1 MMRGII
7 LGFLFVLFLASCEK
21 RGFYDEYKVFE
32 DQTWHTDSIKDFTFF
47 VEDTIKSYNII
58 LRIRHTTEYDFQN
71 LFLFVQL
78 DKKDTLEVKLAN
90 KEGEW
95 MGRGIGDVREMDYV
109 YKNNFIFSQKNKVV
123 FKIEQAMRYGDF
135 SKIEKLNN
143 ILSVG
148 VSIIEQDE

>member
-1 MMRGII
+1 MRGII

-123 FKIEQAMRYGDF
+123 LKIEQAMRYGDF

>member
-1 MMRGII
+1 MRGII
-7 LGFLFVLFLASCEK
+7 VGFLFVFFLVACEK

-32 DQTWHTDSIKDFTFF
+32 DQAWHTDSIKEFTFF
-47 VEDTIKSYNII
+47 VEDTIKKYNII
-58 LRIRHTTEYDFQN
+58 LRVRHTTEYDFQN

-90 KEGEW
+90 KEGAW
-95 MGRGIGDVREMDYV
+95 KGKGMGDVREVEYT
-109 YKNNFIFSQKNKVV
+109 YKNNFIFPQKNKVV

-148 VSIIEQDE
+148 VSIIEQDG

>member
-1 MMRGII
+1 MKGII
-7 LGFLFVLFLASCEK
+7 LGFLFILFFASCEK

-32 DQTWHTDSIKDFTFF
+32 GQSWHTDSIKEFTFF
-47 VEDTIKSYNII
+47 VDDTIKSYNII

-90 KEGEW
+90 KDGAW
-95 MGRGIGDVREMDYV
+95 TGKGIGDVREVNYV
-109 YKNNFIFSQKNKVV
+109 YKSNFIFPQNNKVV

-143 ILSVG
+143 ILSLG
-148 VSIIEQDE
+148 VSIIEQDG

>member
-1 MMRGII
+1 MRGII
-7 LGFLFVLFLASCEK
+7 LGLLFIFFLASCEK

-78 DKKDTLEVKLAN
+78 DKKDTIEVKLAN

-95 MGRGIGDVREMDYV
+95 MGSGIGDVREMDYV

>member
-1 MMRGII
+1 MRGII